1 MTNKQTIN
9 KNIKTVFD
17 FVREIIDDPELAE
30 QLPDKFDMDDQKK
43 LIDSIRKSRRV
54 KKIKQKP
61 TLQK

>member
-17 FVREIIDDPELAE
+17 FVREIIDDPKLAE
-30 QLPDKFDMDDQKK
+30 QLPEKFDMDDEKK
-43 LIDSIRKSRRV
+43 LIDSIRKNRRV
-54 KKIKQKP
+54 KPIKQKS